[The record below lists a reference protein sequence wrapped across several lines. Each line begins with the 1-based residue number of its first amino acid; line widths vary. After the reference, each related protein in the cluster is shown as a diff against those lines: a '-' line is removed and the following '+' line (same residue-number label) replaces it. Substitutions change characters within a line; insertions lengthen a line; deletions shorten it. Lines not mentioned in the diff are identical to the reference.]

1 MHSCKFCGS
10 LISDYAS
17 FCGQCGRVPS
27 KAMETRTIAS
37 DFQKPDVQD
46 MDTATIARVSGNFPT
61 NSVYNQQ
68 SFTSNTPTTL
78 LSQEDEDEEAGSR
91 IAAQVD

>member
-1 MHSCKFCGS
+1 MHTCKFCGS
-10 LISDYAS
+10 LIPDFAS
-17 FCGQCGRVPS
+17 FCGKCGRVPS
-27 KAMETRTIAS
+27 KAMETRTMAS